1 MDDNQ
6 PAQSISQSSDPA
18 LGTLSQQVSR
28 YQQVLDVMPSGV
40 IFLDSG
46 GIVREA
52 NPEAIR
58 LLEQPLIDERWV
70 DVIQRAF
77 SPRDDDGHEISL
89 KNGRRVKLAI
99 SASNS
104 GQLIFITDMTET
116 RLLQARVSEMQR
128 LSSLGKMVASLA
140 HQVRTPLSSAM
151 LYASNLAAPNLTAPM
166 RERFQGKLVDR
177 LHDLEKQVNDMLLFA
192 KGGDNKVIECFTLET
207 LLNELD
213 SMVEAQVIN
222 NNVDFSI
229 DCDDES
235 LTLLGNANA
244 LASAISNLITNA
256 IQMAGKQCRV
266 AVQVVAQ
273 GGWIHLAV
281 LDNGP
286 GIAPEMQKKILEPF
300 FTTRQQGTG
309 LGLAVVQMVANA
321 HKGRLSLESELGK
334 GACFTLSLPQ
344 ADEQGASEQ
353 RKQISKAPLEQSQQ
367 LSQQQLQEQN
377 GQHIDPTGVTL

>member
-6 PAQSISQSSDPA
+6 PAQSVPLTSSSS

-28 YQQVLDVMPSGV
+28 YQQVLEVMPSGV
-40 IFLDSG
+40 IFLDPG

-58 LLEQPLIDERWV
+58 LLGEPFFEQTLVDQRWV

-116 RLLQARVSEMQR
+116 RLLQSRVSEMQR

-166 RERFQGKLVDR
+166 RDRFQGKLVDR

-192 KGGDNKVIECFTLET
+192 KGGDNKVVECFSLET

-213 SMVEAQVIN
+213 SMVEAQVLGSQ
-222 NNVDFSI
+222 VDFSI

-235 LTLLGNANA
+235 LPLLGNANA
-244 LASAISNLITNA
+244 LASAVSNLITNA

-266 AVQVVAQ
+266 AVKVVEQ

-286 GIAPEMQKKILEPF
+286 GIAPEMQQKILEPF
-300 FTTRQQGTG
+300 YTTRQQGTG
-309 LGLAVVQMVANA
+309 LGLAVVQMVASA
-321 HKGRLSLESELGK
+321 HKGRLTVESELGK

-344 ADEQGASEQ
+344 ADAAQEAHNE
-353 RKQISKAPLEQSQQ
+353 QQ
-367 LSQQQLQEQN
+367 L
-377 GQHIDPTGVTL
+377 DPTGVTL